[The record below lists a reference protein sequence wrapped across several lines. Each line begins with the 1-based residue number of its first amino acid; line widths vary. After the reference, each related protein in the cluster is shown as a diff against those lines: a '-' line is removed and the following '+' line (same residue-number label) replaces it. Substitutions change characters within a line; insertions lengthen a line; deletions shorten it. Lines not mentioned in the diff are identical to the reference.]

1 MEGDIHSQ
9 QMMGIIPRIVNDIFS
24 NIGVME
30 DEKNLTF
37 VIKVSYFEI
46 YLDKIFDLLN
56 SIKILKS

>member
-1 MEGDIHSQ
+1 
-9 QMMGIIPRIVNDIFS
+9 MMGIIPRIVNDIFS

-56 SIKILKS
+56 SIKI

>member
-56 SIKILKS
+56 SIKI